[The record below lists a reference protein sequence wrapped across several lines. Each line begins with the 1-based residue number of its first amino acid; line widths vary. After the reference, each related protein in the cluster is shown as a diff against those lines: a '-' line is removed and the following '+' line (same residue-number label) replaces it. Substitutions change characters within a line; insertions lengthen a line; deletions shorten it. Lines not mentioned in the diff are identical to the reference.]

1 MHTVMLKPE
10 TVARANPLPK
20 ARGPTF
26 GSRIAPVTSPGVDP
40 FDGHEEDESFFP
52 WLPPDDRLWRH
63 PSELSSSPP
72 PATTKVFGRRWDRRM
87 WTAALIAG
95 VVGAAAASGATV
107 WLGAFQHPTT
117 VVRPIERVADQV
129 TSEITP
135 ASNPKESDVVTIADQ
150 VRPAIVELLV
160 DGNQGKATGSGVIF
174 RSDGYALTNAHVV
187 EGATSIVAV
196 TSDGRRV
203 SCRLVGSDAETDIAV
218 IKLQAVAIPRVATL
232 GTAGDLKVGELAIAI
247 GSPLGL
253 AGGPS
258 VTVGVISALGREVD
272 ASSGPQLLDMIQTDA
287 PIAEGSSG
295 GALIDP
301 DGDVVGITT
310 AVALNDQEPQGLGFA
325 TPIDIARDAADQLI
339 SGHRVTHAWLGISGS
354 DIDGVTANQL
364 GVAGGAVVEQVDS
377 NSPAARAGVEV
388 SDVITQIDGHG
399 VASMGSLVA
408 TLGAHRPGDWVTLSF
423 MHNNHMHSVA
433 TQLIE
438 RPVNPS
444 P

>member
-1 MHTVMLKPE
+1 MGE
-10 TVARANPLPK
+10 
-20 ARGPTF
+20 
-26 GSRIAPVTSPGVDP
+26 GSSHV
-40 FDGHEEDESFFP
+40 
-52 WLPPDDRLWRH
+52 
-63 PSELSSSPP
+63 
-72 PATTKVFGRRWDRRM
+72 PADSL
-87 WTAALIAG
+87 AL
-95 VVGAAAASGATV
+95 
-107 WLGAFQHPTT
+107 
-117 VVRPIERVADQV
+117 
-129 TSEITP
+129 
-135 ASNPKESDVVTIADQ
+135 
-150 VRPAIVELLV
+150 
-160 DGNQGKATGSGVIF
+160 
-174 RSDGYALTNAHVV
+174 
-187 EGATSIVAV
+187 
-196 TSDGRRV
+196 
-203 SCRLVGSDAETDIAV
+203 
-218 IKLQAVAIPRVATL
+218 
-232 GTAGDLKVGELAIAI
+232 LKVGELAIAI

>member
-1 MHTVMLKPE
+1 MPRG
-10 TVARANPLPK
+10 AGNLP
-20 ARGPTF
+20 R
-26 GSRIAPVTSPGVDP
+26 VDP
-40 FDGHEEDESFFP
+40 FDGHEEDEPFFP

-63 PSELSSSPP
+63 PSELSSSPL
-72 PATTKVFGRRWDRRM
+72 PATTRVFGRRLDRRV
-87 WTAALIAG
+87 WTAALLAG
-95 VVGAAAASGATV
+95 MIGAVAASGVSV
-107 WLGAFQHPTT
+107 WLGAFHHATT

-135 ASNPKESDVVTIADQ
+135 ASNPKESDVVTIADE

-196 TSDGRRV
+196 TSDGRQV
-203 SCRLVGSDAETDIAV
+203 KCRLVGADAETDIAV
-218 IKLQAVAIPRVATL
+218 VKLQGAGPRRVATL

-272 ASSGPQLLDMIQTDA
+272 ATTGPPLLNMIQTDA
-287 PIAEGSSG
+287 PIAAGSSG

-310 AVALNDQEPQGLGFA
+310 AVAVNGEGPQGLGFA
-325 TPIDIARDAADQLI
+325 TPMDIAQDAADQLI
-339 SGHRVTHAWLGISGS
+339 SGHRVTHAWLGISGA
-354 DIDGVTANQL
+354 DIDGATANQL
-364 GVAGGAVVEQVDS
+364 GVAGGAVVEQVAG
-377 NSPAARAGVEV
+377 NGPAARAGIGV
-388 SDVITQIDGHG
+388 SDVITQIDGRG
-399 VASMGSLVA
+399 VSSMGSLVA
-408 TLGAHRPGDWVTLSF
+408 TLGAHRPGDWVSLSF
-423 MHNNHMHSVA
+423 MHNNRMHTVA
-433 TQLIE
+433 AQLIE

-444 P
+444 S

>member
-1 MHTVMLKPE
+1 MPHGAGNL
-10 TVARANPLPK
+10 
-20 ARGPTF
+20 
-26 GSRIAPVTSPGVDP
+26 PGVDP
-40 FDGHEEDESFFP
+40 FDGHEEDEPFFP

-63 PSELSSSPP
+63 PSELSSGQVPP
-72 PATTKVFGRRWDRRM
+72 TMSAFGRRWDRRV
-87 WTAALIAG
+87 WGAALLAG
-95 VVGAAAASGATV
+95 VIGAAAASGVIV
-107 WLGAFQHPTT
+107 WLGAIGGPTT
-117 VVRPIERVADQV
+117 VVRPIEQVADQV
-129 TSEITP
+129 TSDITP

-150 VRPAIVELLV
+150 VRPAIVELMV

-174 RSDGYALTNAHVV
+174 RSDGYALTNYHVV
-187 EGATSIVAV
+187 EGANSIMAV
-196 TSDGRRV
+196 TSDGRQV
-203 SCRLVGSDAETDIAV
+203 KCRLVGADAETDIAV
-218 IKLQAVAIPRVATL
+218 VKLQGVATRRVATL

-310 AVALNDQEPQGLGFA
+310 AVAVNDQGPQGLGFA
-325 TPIDIARDAADQLI
+325 TPIDTARDAADQLI
-339 SGHRVTHAWLGISGS
+339 SGHRVTHVWLGVSGA
-354 DIDGVTANQL
+354 DIDGATANQL
-364 GVAGGAVVEQVDS
+364 GIAGGAVVEQVAG
-377 NSPAARAGVEV
+377 NSPAAKAGLEV
-388 SDVITQIDGHG
+388 SDVITQVDGRG
-399 VASMGSLVA
+399 VSSMGSLMA
-408 TLGAHRPGDWVTLSF
+408 DLAAHRPGDWVSISF
-423 MHNNHMHSVA
+423 MHNNRMHTTT
-433 TQLIE
+433 TQVIE

>member
-1 MHTVMLKPE
+1 
-10 TVARANPLPK
+10 
-20 ARGPTF
+20 
-26 GSRIAPVTSPGVDP
+26 VDP
-40 FDGHEEDESFFP
+40 FDGHEEDESLFP

-63 PSELSSSPP
+63 PSELSSSPL
-72 PATTKVFGRRWDRRM
+72 PATTKAFGRRLDRRV
-87 WTAALIAG
+87 WTAALLAG
-95 VVGAAAASGATV
+95 MIGAVAASGIGL
-107 WLGAFQHPTT
+107 WLGAFHHATT

-135 ASNPKESDVVTIADQ
+135 ASNPKESDVVTIADE

-196 TSDGRRV
+196 TSDGRQV
-203 SCRLVGSDAETDIAV
+203 KCRLVGADAETDIAV
-218 IKLQAVAIPRVATL
+218 VKLQGAAPRRVATL

-272 ASSGPQLLDMIQTDA
+272 ATSGPPLLNMIQTDA

-310 AVALNDQEPQGLGFA
+310 AVAVNDEGPQGLGFA
-325 TPIDIARDAADQLI
+325 TPMDIAQDAADQLI
-339 SGHRVTHAWLGISGS
+339 SGHRVTHAWLGISGA
-354 DIDGVTANQL
+354 DIDGATANQL
-364 GVAGGAVVEQVDS
+364 GVAGGAVVEQVAA
-377 NSPAARAGVEV
+377 NSPAARAGIGV
-388 SDVITQIDGHG
+388 SDVITQIDGRG
-399 VASMGSLVA
+399 VSSMGSLVA
-408 TLGAHRPGDWVTLSF
+408 SLGARRPGDWVTLSL
-423 MHNNHMHSVA
+423 MHNNRMHTVA

-444 P
+444 S

>member
-1 MHTVMLKPE
+1 
-10 TVARANPLPK
+10 
-20 ARGPTF
+20 
-26 GSRIAPVTSPGVDP
+26 VDP

-203 SCRLVGSDAETDIAV
+203 HCRLVGSDAETDIAV

>member
-1 MHTVMLKPE
+1 
-10 TVARANPLPK
+10 
-20 ARGPTF
+20 
-26 GSRIAPVTSPGVDP
+26 VDP
-40 FDGHEEDESFFP
+40 FDGQEEDESFFP

-72 PATTKVFGRRWDRRM
+72 PATARALGRRWDRRI
-87 WTAALIAG
+87 WVAALLAG
-95 VVGAAAASGATV
+95 VIGAGVASGVTV
-107 WLGAFQHPTT
+107 WLGAFDHATT
-117 VVRPIERVADQV
+117 VVRPIERVDQV

-174 RSDGYALTNAHVV
+174 RSDGYALTNYHVV
-187 EGATSIVAV
+187 EGANSIVAV
-196 TSDGRRV
+196 TSDGHQV
-203 SCRLVGSDAETDIAV
+203 KCRLVGADAETDIAV
-218 IKLQAVAIPRVATL
+218 VKLDGAATRRVASL

-272 ASSGPQLLDMIQTDA
+272 ASTGPQLLDMIQTDA
-287 PIAEGSSG
+287 PIAQGSSG

-310 AVALNDQEPQGLGFA
+310 AVAVNDQGPQGLGFA
-325 TPIDIARDAADQLI
+325 TPIDIAHDAADQLI
-339 SGHRVTHAWLGISGS
+339 SGHRVTHVWLGASGA
-354 DIDGVTANQL
+354 DIDGATASQL
-364 GVAGGAVVEQVDS
+364 GVAGGAVVEQVAG
-377 NSPAARAGVEV
+377 NSPAARAGIQV
-388 SDVITQIDGHG
+388 SDVITQVDGRG
-399 VASMGSLVA
+399 VSSMGSLIA
-408 TLGAHRPGDWVTLSF
+408 ALGAHRPGDWVSVSF
-423 MHNNHMHSVA
+423 MHNNRMHTTT

-438 RPVNPS
+438 RPVNLS
-444 P
+444 S